1 MLKSLLA
8 YALLAC
14 LFQGY
19 LLLDRNEIVAEY
31 QPFLDNKT
39 IDFTDA
45 YNLSAKEYSL
55 IIAQIKNNTW
65 TAVATMTSQIA
76 AIKATI
82 VQAQNISENNTAAL
96 NCLTRQQT
104 AANDLT
110 PVPINSTCWV
120 GVTYPDFAAARDA
133 IGTLAGI
140 PAITISACTTL
151 NPLPNQDELFLNCI
165 TDKILDLDDQFEQ
178 LQSNFTEVRTDTI
191 NTSVECISDQSALIT
206 SKIVEI
212 NFQVTLC
219 LSLN

>member
-1 MLKSLLA
+1 
-8 YALLAC
+8 
-14 LFQGY
+14 
-19 LLLDRNEIVAEY
+19 
-31 QPFLDNKT
+31 
-39 IDFTDA
+39 
-45 YNLSAKEYSL
+45 
-55 IIAQIKNNTW
+55 
-65 TAVATMTSQIA
+65 MTSQIA
-76 AIKATI
+76 TIKATI

-165 TDKILDLDDQFEQ
+165 TDKILDLDEQFEQ
-178 LQSNFTEVRTDTI
+178 LESNFTEVRTDTI